1 MFLEALVMI
10 LQVAAEPAEPVVL
23 PPLLQKDP
31 FWDTCLDS
39 PQASGDLGKSMPFW
53 LLLEFFYRI

>member
-39 PQASGDLGKSMPFW
+39 PQASGDLGKSMPF
-53 LLLEFFYRI
+53 